1 MLRQAVAFQ
10 GENGM
15 GFVFSL
21 FHGVET
27 RDSIGGRK
35 KDDMIEKDMDKQNG
49 IKPCV
54 ITVFCGLSLPL
65 PVWLIN

>member
-1 MLRQAVAFQ
+1 
-10 GENGM
+10 M

-35 KDDMIEKDMDKQNG
+35 KDDMIEKDVNKQNG
-49 IKPCV
+49 IKADV
-54 ITVFCGLSLPL
+54 ITVFCRLSLPL
-65 PVWLIN
+65 PVRLIN